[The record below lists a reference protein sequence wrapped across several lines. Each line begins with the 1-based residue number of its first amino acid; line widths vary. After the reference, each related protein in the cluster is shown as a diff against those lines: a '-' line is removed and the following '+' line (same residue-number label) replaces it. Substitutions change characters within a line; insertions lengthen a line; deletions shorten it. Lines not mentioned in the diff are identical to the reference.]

1 MYGIRLKSWRNELEA
16 NPKAGNL
23 LSLSEF
29 GPRKA
34 TGLINLD
41 TQGPPSTFRLEG
53 LLRDSI
59 LRHLTGSHPEY
70 RGLLYLFSIIRRVSR
85 ADYNHLVSILNLF
98 I

>member
-1 MYGIRLKSWRNELEA
+1 MYGIRLKSRNELEA

-59 LRHLTGSHPEY
+59 LCHLTGSHPEC
-70 RGLLYLFSIIRRVSR
+70 RGLLYLFSIRRVSR